1 MKRENRYTL
10 VIMSEY
16 IDEHNGVRYC
26 ELIII
31 GRRVHI
37 SQNVHTSEA
46 RKKDGYF
53 FDMIA
58 NAIKNSYPK
67 KADGCLFT
75 LLHIY
80 NVSPLNQN
88 NFNCSKSSY

>member
-1 MKRENRYTL
+1 
-10 VIMSEY
+10 MSEY

-37 SQNVHTSEA
+37 SQNVHPSEA

-58 NAIKNSYPK
+58 NAIKRRLPSK
-67 KADGCLFT
+67 RRIAVF
-75 LLHIY
+75 LLYLIFLTAH
-80 NVSPLNQN
+80 L
-88 NFNCSKSSY
+88 

>member
-1 MKRENRYTL
+1 
-10 VIMSEY
+10 MSEY

-31 GRRVHI
+31 GRCVHI
-37 SQNVHTSEA
+37 SQNVHPSEA

-53 FDMIA
+53 FNMIA

-67 KADGCLFT
+67 KADSCLWT
-75 LLHIY
+75 LLDIS
-80 NVSPLNQN
+80 NVAPLNQN
-88 NFNCSKSSY
+88 NFNCSKSSF